1 MALAEPPTRMALPVA
16 EASLLTM
23 VMEHLVED
31 SVEVMAEEPPLP
43 AETTELPAAPAVVD
57 LVEVEGAAPQV
68 PAALMGLLE
77 VDLKVDSE
85 AAPPLPVG
93 HMAPLEE
100 GLVVEEELAPPP
112 LAAPMAPLEVDVVAV
127 EELAADVVVA
137 VPQLQVD
144 LTELPEV
151 DLRVDLEEAP
161 PLPVDLMAPLLP
173 VVAEDLEALVAVTRL
188 DTAMLEE
195 LPQPVDLTALQVAE
209 EAQADLVAV
218 LLLLAAITAHLAVVT
233 SPDMDLAEDAEEGPA
248 VGTAGS
254 SSDPGGASPHPLTGR
269 TSATSRAGPPSPTGS
284 KTRTSRQQQLT
295 R

>member
-23 VMEHLVED
+23 VMEHLV
-31 SVEVMAEEPPLP
+31 
-43 AETTELPAAPAVVD
+43 AETTELPEDPAVVD

-68 PAALMGLLE
+68 PAAPMGLLE

-93 HMAPLEE
+93 HTAPLVV

-112 LAAPMAPLEVDVVAV
+112 LAAPMAPLGVDVVAV

-137 VPQLQVD
+137 EPRLQVD
-144 LTELPEV
+144 HTELPAV

-161 PLPVDLMAPLLP
+161 LLPVDLMAPLRP
-173 VVAEDLEALVAVTRL
+173 VVVEDLEALVAVTRL

-218 LLLLAAITAHLAVVT
+218 LLLLAAIMAHLAVVT
-233 SPDMDLAEDAEEGPA
+233 SPDMDLAEDAEEGPV

-254 SSDPGGASPHPLTGR
+254 SSDPGEASPHPLTGR
-269 TSATSRAGPPSPTGS
+269 TSATSLAGPPSPTGS

>member
-1 MALAEPPTRMALPVA
+1 MALVEPPTRMDLPVA

-31 SVEVMAEEPPLP
+31 LVEVMAEEPPLP
-43 AETTELPAAPAVVD
+43 AETTELPADPAVVD

-77 VDLKVDSE
+77 VDLKVDLE

-93 HMAPLEE
+93 HMAP
-100 GLVVEEELAPPP
+100 LVVEEELAPPP

-137 VPQLQVD
+137 EPRLQVD
-144 LTELPEV
+144 HTELPAV

-173 VVAEDLEALVAVTRL
+173 VVVEDLEALVAVTRL

-269 TSATSRAGPPSPTGS
+269 TSATSLAGPPSLTGS
-284 KTRTSRQQQLT
+284 KTGTSRQQQLT